1 MGLAVPSLKRAL
13 FSGEAFPP
21 SLAKWFAARGIDG
34 YQAYGSADLGM
45 VAYETSA
52 RQGLVVNEDLL
63 LEIVRPGTGECLPQG
78 EVGEVVV
85 TTLNPDYPLVRF
97 GTGDL
102 SAVMPRSEERRVG
115 KECVSTCRSRWSPDN

>member
-1 MGLAVPSLKRAL
+1 METAAHVLGCTVFPGGIGQTEQQARTMADLAPSGYTGTPSFLKIILEKADEMGLAVPSLKRAL

-52 RQGLVVNEDLL
+52 RQGLVVNEDL
-63 LEIVRPGTGECLPQG
+63 
-78 EVGEVVV
+78 
-85 TTLNPDYPLVRF
+85 
-97 GTGDL
+97 
-102 SAVMPRSEERRVG
+102 RSEEH
-115 KECVSTCRSRWSPDN
+115 T

>member
-1 MGLAVPSLKRAL
+1 MADLATSGYTGTPSFLKIILEKADEMGLAVPSLKRAL

-63 LEIVRPGTGECLPQG
+63 LEIVRPGTGGCLPQG
-78 EVGEVVV
+78 EVGQGGV
-85 TTLNPDYPLVRF
+85 DRKRGGSGKG
-97 GTGDL
+97 GT
-102 SAVMPRSEERRVG
+102 V
-115 KECVSTCRSRWSPDN
+115 

>member
-52 RQGLVVNEDLL
+52 RQGLVANEALL
-63 LEIVRPGTGECLPQG
+63 LEILRPGTGECLRQG
-78 EVGEVVV
+78 EVGEGVV
-85 TTLNPDYPLVRF
+85 TMLNPSNRLVGF
-97 GTGDL
+97 AAGAL
-102 SAVMPRSEERRVG
+102 SRATP
-115 KECVSTCRSRWSPDN
+115 